1 MNDLIKKI
9 LIEWSFRLD
18 DGMINLHN
26 PKHIIILS
34 EVLKDMKL
42 PTKVIL
48 EVMSNMTESEASEK
62 AKKMGLV
69 HLGGGSYGK
78 EKGSQATHQTKD
90 GKLVKVGDKQTKT
103 GPNVFSQPQKPAET
117 ETTENEKSQ
126 QNHIE
131 KGFVKGAAPGN
142 PGSMYNEIMSGKVAD
157 LIRENPDSSDEELT
171 KLIIEKYGNTR
182 LGKQQNSKTRA
193 GGLKKGDLPNIEGV
207 SNGLLSKT
215 LIAVKS
221 GRRKAER
228 AKEAEKDLGWENTK
242 SEEFFGDKK
251 GLEEQRK
258 RVRNAKKIV
267 DLDGN
272 EISQEEM
279 LEIIDSSGSGDNPS
293 DTATIITSD
302 DGTITILFTS
312 DKDSLDAI
320 ISQSSAKAEST
331 QTDDA
336 ILSLVDNKQLSQEE
350 AEAIAGERRNFAD
363 KKENTE
369 RKLKKVTNKPSEFL
383 KENISDEMIEKAKT
397 EKDTKK
403 HFESR
408 VTNRFKPGGKISSTV
423 LFDED
428 GNKIKGGQKHD
439 PEDYLKKVGWKEGT
453 EPTEK
458 QQLEAFLLY
467 SKTAENP
474 EANTQKLV
482 SRMNKQ
488 NGGPDVSESVENI
501 RKEVIKDEQ
510 EHIDFLNEREIEID
524 GKKVKLGNFVSGNNI
539 WKQGHFD
546 AISGNKGVHKHRGM
560 FEVNNGG
567 NSITGET
574 LKKVFGV
581 DNKNQFL
588 QNFEVEEATEQK
600 GVSGKQKGKVTGST
614 RIVYAIVKDK
624 KGNKTRIPIME
635 KRQRSKEGELG
646 KLQTV
651 YKWTKDFQQL
661 VKDNQ

>member
-26 PKHIIILS
+26 PKHMIILS
-34 EVLKDMKL
+34 EVLKDMEL

-69 HLGGGSYGK
+69 HLGRGSYGK
-78 EKGSQATHQTKD
+78 EKGGQATHQTKD
-90 GKLVKVGDKQTKT
+90 GKLIKVGDKQTKT
-103 GPNVFSQPQKPAET
+103 SPNVFSQPQKPVET

-126 QNHIE
+126 QTHID
-131 KGFVKGAAPGN
+131 KGFVTGAAPGN

-157 LIRENPDSSDEELT
+157 LIRENPDLSDEELT
-171 KLIIEKYGNTR
+171 KLIIEKYGNTG

-267 DLDGN
+267 NLDGE

-336 ILSLVDNKQLSQEE
+336 ILSLVDSGQLPQEE
-350 AEAIAGERRNFAD
+350 AEAVAGERRNFAD
-363 KKENTE
+363 KKEKTE
-369 RKLKKVTNKPSEFL
+369 RKLKEVTNEPAKFL

-397 EKDTKK
+397 EDNTKK

-408 VTNRFKPGGKISSTV
+408 ITKRFKPGGKISSTV
-423 LFDED
+423 LFDDE
-428 GNKIKGGQKHD
+428 GKQIKGGQKHD
-439 PEDYLKKVGWKEGT
+439 PEDYLKQVGWKEGT

-458 QQLEAFLLY
+458 QQVEAFLLY
-467 SKTAENP
+467 SRTAENP
-474 EANTQKLV
+474 EADTQKLV

-488 NGGPDVSESVENI
+488 NDGPDVSEAVENI

-510 EHIDFLNEREIEID
+510 EHIDFLNEREIEVG
-524 GKKVKLGNFVSGNNI
+524 GKKVKLGNVIEGNNI
-539 WKQGHFD
+539 WKQGHMD
-546 AISGNKGVHKHRGM
+546 AIGGKKGVHKHRGM
-560 FEVNNGG
+560 FEVNNAGQTI
-567 NSITGET
+567 NNET
-574 LKKVFGV
+574 LKKVLKV

-588 QNFEVEEATEQK
+588 QRFEVVEATEQK
-600 GVSGKQKGKVTGST
+600 GVSGAQKGRVTGST
-614 RIVYAIVKDK
+614 RIVYAVMVDKD
-624 KGNKTRIPIME
+624 NKETRVPIME
-635 KRQRSKEGELG
+635 KRQRSKDGELG

-651 YKWTKDFQQL
+651 YKWTKEFQQL